1 MKRATALFLT
11 ILVLGIFHSALAQK
25 TESPNAAK
33 LNTEGN
39 EAIELMVKGDFEMLY
54 SRLNEATQ
62 KDLPAEKLKQF
73 WGSVVAEAGQ
83 FQKVLKS
90 EVKEGAKNSVVY
102 LKCQFEK
109 GTLYFRFG
117 INSEHKISGISVD
130 TQ

>member
-1 MKRATALFLT
+1 MKRATALLLT

-33 LNTEGN
+33 LNTEAN
-39 EAIELMVKGDFEMLY
+39 EALELMVKEDFETLY

-62 KDLPAEKLKQF
+62 KELPAQKLKEF
-73 WGSVVAEAGQ
+73 WGSVLAEAGQ

-102 LKCQFEK
+102 LKCQFAK
-109 GTLYFRFG
+109 GILYFRLG

-130 TQ
+130 TE